1 MGQRLIIINKI
12 NSEKQNAIYYHYA
25 GYTYSAINELIKLR
39 DAVTKELE
47 HKQVQNATTLEEM
60 FNVACFEAVSGTP
73 RDMPNSVK
81 YITPLL
87 SHPLDDR
94 KVHRN
99 FGLAVFSKV
108 DINFFIEVGDVF
120 ATIDWVFDE
129 NNQVNVSKTQVT
141 FNALATATVEE
152 EVEYYG
158 LSDEELEQR
167 KSYAP
172 DINYTYPI
180 NDIESFRDQLISITD
195 RGTIPYWYDKE
206 SNKFVQVIE

>member
-47 HKQVQNATTLEEM
+47 HKQVQNALTLEEM

-73 RDMPNSVK
+73 SDMPSSVE

-108 DINFFIEVGDVF
+108 DIDFFIEVGDVF

-129 NNQVNVSKTQVT
+129 NNQIDVSKTQIT

-152 EVEYYG
+152 EVEHWG

-180 NDIESFRDQLISITD
+180 SDIESFRDQLITITD

-206 SNKFVQVIE
+206 SNKFIQVIE

>member
-1 MGQRLIIINKI
+1 MGQRLVIINKI
-12 NSEKQNAIYYHYA
+12 NGKKQNAIYYHYA

-47 HKQVQNATTLEEM
+47 HKQTGNATTLEEM

-73 RDMPNSVK
+73 SDMPSSVK

-108 DINFFIEVGDVF
+108 DIDFFIEVGDVF

-129 NNQVNVSKTQVT
+129 NNQIDVSKTQVT

-158 LSDEELEQR
+158 LSDLELEQQ

-180 NDIESFRDQLISITD
+180 SDIELFRDQLISITD

-206 SNKFVQVIE
+206 SDKFVQIIE

>member
-12 NSEKQNAIYYHYA
+12 NGEKQNAIYYHYA

-39 DAVTKELE
+39 DAVTKTLK

-73 RDMPNSVK
+73 SDMPSSVE

-108 DINFFIEVGDVF
+108 DIDFFIEVGDVF
-120 ATIDWVFDE
+120 ATINWVFDE

-141 FNALATATVEE
+141 FNALATTTVEDT
-152 EVEYYG
+152 VEHYG

-180 NDIESFRDQLISITD
+180 SDIESFRDQLISITD

>member
-12 NSEKQNAIYYHYA
+12 NDEKQNAIYYHYA

-47 HKQVQNATTLEEM
+47 HKQVQNAPTLEEM

-73 RDMPNSVK
+73 SDMPSSVE

-87 SHPLDDR
+87 SHPLDNR

-108 DINFFIEVGDVF
+108 DIDFFIEVGDVF

-129 NNQVNVSKTQVT
+129 NNQVDVSKTQVT
-141 FNALATATVEE
+141 FNALATATIEE
-152 EVEYYG
+152 EVEHYG

-180 NDIESFRDQLISITD
+180 SDIESFRDQLISITD

>member
-12 NSEKQNAIYYHYA
+12 NGEKQNAIYYHYA

-47 HKQVQNATTLEEM
+47 HKQVQNTLTLEEM

-73 RDMPNSVK
+73 SDMPSSVE

-108 DINFFIEVGDVF
+108 DIDFFIEVGDVF

-129 NNQVNVSKTQVT
+129 NNQIDVSKTQIT

-152 EVEYYG
+152 EVEHWG

-180 NDIESFRDQLISITD
+180 SDIESFRDQLISITD

>member
-1 MGQRLIIINKI
+1 
-12 NSEKQNAIYYHYA
+12 
-25 GYTYSAINELIKLR
+25 
-39 DAVTKELE
+39 
-47 HKQVQNATTLEEM
+47 M

-73 RDMPNSVK
+73 RDMPSSVE

-99 FGLAVFSKV
+99 FGLVVFSKV
-108 DINFFIEVGDVF
+108 DIDFFIEVGDVF
-120 ATIDWVFDE
+120 ATINWVFDE
-129 NNQVNVSKTQVT
+129 NNQVDVSKTQVT

-180 NDIESFRDQLISITD
+180 SDIESFRDQLISITD
-195 RGTIPYWYDKE
+195 RCTIPYWYDKE
-206 SNKFVQVIE
+206 SNKFVQIIE

>member
-12 NSEKQNAIYYHYA
+12 NSKKQNAIYYHYA

-47 HKQVQNATTLEEM
+47 HKQIQNAPTLEEM

-73 RDMPNSVK
+73 SDMPSSVE

-108 DINFFIEVGDVF
+108 DIDFFIEVGDVF

-152 EVEYYG
+152 EVEHWG

-180 NDIESFRDQLISITD
+180 SDIESFRDQLISITD

-206 SNKFVQVIE
+206 SNKFVQIIE

>member
-1 MGQRLIIINKI
+1 MGQRLVIINKI
-12 NSEKQNAIYYHYA
+12 NGEKQNAIYYHYA
-25 GYTYSAINELIKLR
+25 GYTFLAINELIKLR
-39 DAVTKELE
+39 DAVTKTLK

-73 RDMPNSVK
+73 SDMPSSVE

-99 FGLAVFSKV
+99 FGLAVFSKG
-108 DINFFIEVGDVF
+108 DIDFFIEVGDVF

-129 NNQVNVSKTQVT
+129 NNQINVSKTQVT
-141 FNALATATVEE
+141 FNALATTTVEE

-180 NDIESFRDQLISITD
+180 SDIESFRDQLISITD

>member
-1 MGQRLIIINKI
+1 MGQRLIIINKV
-12 NSEKQNAIYYHYA
+12 NGEKQNAIYYHYA
-25 GYTYSAINELIKLR
+25 GYTFLAINKLIKLR
-39 DAVTKELE
+39 DAVTHTLR
-47 HKQVQNATTLEEM
+47 HKQTENATTLEEM

-73 RDMPNSVK
+73 SDMPTSVE

-99 FGLAVFSKV
+99 FGLSVFSKV
-108 DINFFIEVGDVF
+108 DIDFFIEVGDVF
-120 ATIDWVFDE
+120 ATIDWVFGE
-129 NNQVNVSKTQVT
+129 NNQVDVSKTQVT

-152 EVEYYG
+152 EAEHYG

-180 NDIESFRDQLISITD
+180 SDIESFRDQLISITD

-206 SNKFVQVIE
+206 SNKFIQVIE

>member
-12 NSEKQNAIYYHYA
+12 NSEKQNVIYYHYA

-39 DAVTKELE
+39 NAVTKTMK

-73 RDMPNSVK
+73 SDMPSSVE

-99 FGLAVFSKV
+99 FGLAVFSQV
-108 DINFFIEVGDVF
+108 DIDFFIEVGDVF
-120 ATIDWVFDE
+120 ATINWVFDE
-129 NNQVNVSKTQVT
+129 NNQVDVSKTQVT

-167 KSYAP
+167 KSYAS

-180 NDIESFRDQLISITD
+180 SNIESFRDQLISITD
-195 RGTIPYWYDKE
+195 RGTVPYWYDKE
-206 SNKFVQVIE
+206 SNKFIQVIE

>member
-1 MGQRLIIINKI
+1 
-12 NSEKQNAIYYHYA
+12 
-25 GYTYSAINELIKLR
+25 
-39 DAVTKELE
+39 
-47 HKQVQNATTLEEM
+47 M

-73 RDMPNSVK
+73 RDMPSSVE

-99 FGLAVFSKV
+99 FGLVVFSKV
-108 DINFFIEVGDVF
+108 DIDFFIEVGDVF
-120 ATIDWVFDE
+120 ATINWVFDE
-129 NNQVNVSKTQVT
+129 NNQVDVSKTQVT

-152 EVEYYG
+152 EVEHWG

-180 NDIESFRDQLISITD
+180 SDIESFRDQLISITD

-206 SNKFVQVIE
+206 SNKFVQIIE

>member
-12 NSEKQNAIYYHYA
+12 NGEKQNAIYYHYA
-25 GYTYSAINELIKLR
+25 GYTFLAINELIKLR
-39 DAVTKELE
+39 DAVTKTLR
-47 HKQVQNATTLEEM
+47 HKQTGNATTLEEM

-73 RDMPNSVK
+73 RDMPSSVE

-99 FGLAVFSKV
+99 FGLVVFSKV
-108 DINFFIEVGDVF
+108 DIDFFIEVGDVF

-129 NNQVNVSKTQVT
+129 NNQVDVSKTQVT

-158 LSDEELEQR
+158 LSDEELKQR

-180 NDIESFRDQLISITD
+180 SDIELFRDQLISITD

-206 SNKFVQVIE
+206 SNKFVQIIE

>member
-12 NSEKQNAIYYHYA
+12 NDEKQNAIYYHYA

-39 DAVTKELE
+39 DAVTKTLK
-47 HKQVQNATTLEEM
+47 HKQVQNAPTLEEM

-73 RDMPNSVK
+73 SDMPSSVE

-87 SHPLDDR
+87 SHPLDNR

-108 DINFFIEVGDVF
+108 DIDFFIEVGDVF

-129 NNQVNVSKTQVT
+129 NNQVAVSKTQVT

-152 EVEYYG
+152 EAEHWG
-158 LSDEELEQR
+158 LSCEELEQR

-180 NDIESFRDQLISITD
+180 SDIESFRGQLITITD

-206 SNKFVQVIE
+206 SNKFIQVIE

>member
-12 NSEKQNAIYYHYA
+12 NDEKQNAIYYHYA
-25 GYTYSAINELIKLR
+25 GYTFLAINELIKLR
-39 DAVTKELE
+39 DAVTKTLK

-73 RDMPNSVK
+73 SDMPRSVE

-87 SHPLDDR
+87 SHPLDNR

-108 DINFFIEVGDVF
+108 DIDFFIEVGDVF

-129 NNQVNVSKTQVT
+129 NNQVNVSKTQVS
-141 FNALATATVEE
+141 FNVFATATVEE

-180 NDIESFRDQLISITD
+180 SDIESFRDQLIYITD

-206 SNKFVQVIE
+206 SNKFIQVIE